1 MMTEQNEFYAPERV
15 LIIVAHA
22 DDIEFGMG
30 GTVARWTAAG
40 TQVTYCIVTDNSSG
54 SNDPAMTRE
63 RLIEIRQQ
71 EQIAAAK
78 VLGVEDVRFLDYPDG
93 QLEHT
98 LELRRELTRLI
109 RQVRPQIVATMDPT
123 TIFAPNSDYINH
135 PDHRASAEAAIY
147 AVFPSSE
154 TRLIFPELIVEG
166 LEPHRVNQVYL
177 NFSLQ
182 PNLYVDTSTTWEHK
196 IESLLA
202 HKSQVGEQVR
212 DWIRQADMEVGKAG
226 GYEMAESFRVMTVN
240 RDEPIVD
247 KEV

>member
-1 MMTEQNEFYAPERV
+1 MADQNGFYAPERV

-54 SNDPAMTRE
+54 SNDPTMTRE
-63 RLIEIRQQ
+63 RLIQTRQE

-78 VLGVEDVRFLDYPDG
+78 VLGVQDVRFLDYPDG
-93 QLEHT
+93 QLVHT
-98 LELRRELTRLI
+98 LELRRELTRII

-123 TIFAPNSDYINH
+123 TIFSPGNEYINH

-154 TRLIFPELIVEG
+154 NRLIFPELIVEG
-166 LEPHRVNQVYL
+166 LELHHVKQVYL

-182 PNLYVDTSTTWEHK
+182 PNLYVDISTTWDRK
-196 IESLLA
+196 MESLLA
-202 HKSQVGEQVR
+202 HKSQVGEEVR
-212 DWIRQADMEVGKAG
+212 EWIRTSDTEVGKAG
-226 GYEMAESFRVMTVN
+226 GYELAESFRVMTIN
-240 RDEPIVD
+240 RDQPAPENP
-247 KEV
+247 E

>member
-1 MMTEQNEFYAPERV
+1 MAEQNGFYAPERV

-30 GTVARWTAAG
+30 GTVARWTEAG

-54 SNDPAMTRE
+54 SNDPTMTRE
-63 RLIEIRQQ
+63 RLIELRQQ

-78 VLGVEDVRFLDYPDG
+78 ILGVEDVRFLSYPDG

-98 LELRRELTRLI
+98 LELRRELTRII

-135 PDHRASAEAAIY
+135 PDHRAAAEAAIY

-154 TRLIFPELIVEG
+154 NRLIFPELIVEG
-166 LEPHRVNQVYL
+166 LEIHHVKQVYL

-182 PNLYVDTSTTWEHK
+182 PNLYVDTSTTWERK
-196 IESLLA
+196 MEALLA
-202 HKSQVGEQVR
+202 HKSQVSEEVR
-212 DWIRQADMEVGKAG
+212 EWIRGADTEVGKAG
-226 GYEMAESFRVMTVN
+226 GYALAESFRVMTIN
-240 RDEPIVD
+240 RDEEKPQAT
-247 KEV
+247 E